1 MPAMSEM
8 LSPAE
13 ISAWSPRTQALAA
26 IMECHFQVF
35 NQMEA
40 ERKKRKVGQC
50 RKALRSLER
59 AAQHIYSQEAA

>member
-13 ISAWSPRTQALAA
+13 ISAWSPKTQALAA
-26 IMECHFQVF
+26 IMERHFEVF
-35 NQMEA
+35 NQMHVEV
-40 ERKKRKVGQC
+40 KKRKIGQC

-59 AAQHIYSQEAA
+59 AAQHIYQQEAL